1 LPDLLAVDSISKSYP
16 GVRALQDVSFSLR
29 PGEIRAICGENGAG
43 KSTLVKI
50 LMGIV
55 QPDAGSIA
63 VDGKVRTIR
72 GAREAQALG
81 LGVVAQELSLA
92 PHLSI
97 LDNIWLG
104 STEVPLLHRRA
115 EFRHR
120 AKEALAALDLHD
132 WDLDRRV
139 DALAIGQR
147 QLVEIARLLAR
158 NARVLILD
166 EPTATLSDAE
176 IERILSILK
185 NLSHQGR
192 SIIYI
197 THRLGEVFRLCDTVT
212 VLRNG
217 QHVATEPVSVV
228 ARARLVEL
236 MLGRSFE
243 DMYPPSLTRAGEVGG
258 VAVEGLRLPDALQD
272 FSMLAPRGRITCV
285 AGQIGSGASM
295 VTRALAGLVPEATG
309 KVTIDGEPL
318 PLGSVPACVA
328 RNVLFVSDDRA
339 GEGLFHHMKV
349 LDNLIANRL
358 DRHRRAGI
366 LSWSGLRR
374 IGRKLAERV
383 GIDIRRL
390 SSRSI
395 NLSGGNQQKLLF
407 GRALERGRPGV
418 LLLNE
423 PTRGIDVGARA
434 EIYRIMRELCAQG
447 NVLIMTSSDLEEI
460 MGIADVVI
468 TMYRGRTVA
477 RYEGEQIA
485 MPAIL
490 ADITHPAG
498 LMQAA

>member
-1 LPDLLAVDSISKSYP
+1 LPELLSVDRISKSYP
-16 GVRALQDVSFSLR
+16 GVKALQDVSLSLAA
-29 PGEIRAICGENGAG
+29 GEIRAICGENGAG
-43 KSTLVKI
+43 KSTFVKI

-63 VDGKVRTIR
+63 VDGQRRTIR

-81 LGVVAQELSLA
+81 LGLVAQELSLA

-104 STEVPLLHRRA
+104 SAEVPLLHRRA
-115 EFRHR
+115 EFRRR
-120 AKEALAALDLHD
+120 AREALAALGLSE

-139 DALAIGQR
+139 GTLAIGQR

-166 EPTATLSDAE
+166 EPTATLSDAD
-176 IERILSILK
+176 IERILGILK
-185 NLSHQGR
+185 NLSRQGR

-217 QHVATEPVSVV
+217 QHVATEPVSAVT
-228 ARARLVEL
+228 REHLVEL

-243 DMYPPSLTRAGEVGG
+243 EMYPPSATHAADGG
-258 VAVEGLRLPDALQD
+258 GLVIQHLHVPGVLQD
-272 FSMLAPRGRITCV
+272 FAMTAPRGRITCI

-295 VTRALAGLVPEATG
+295 ITRALAGLVPDATG
-309 KVTIDGEPL
+309 TVTIDGELL

-328 RNVLFVSDDRA
+328 RNVLFVSEDRA
-339 GEGLFHHMKV
+339 GEGLFHHMRG

-358 DRHRRAGI
+358 QRHRRAGV

-374 IGRKLAERV
+374 IGRQLAERV
-383 GIDIRRL
+383 GVDVRRL
-390 SSRSI
+390 TSRST

-460 MGIADVVI
+460 VGIADVVI
-468 TMYRGRTVA
+468 TMYRGRAVA

-485 MPAIL
+485 MAAIL

-498 LMQAA
+498 LQQAA

>member
-1 LPDLLAVDSISKSYP
+1 
-16 GVRALQDVSFSLR
+16 
-29 PGEIRAICGENGAG
+29 
-43 KSTLVKI
+43 
-50 LMGIV
+50 MGIV
-55 QPDAGSIA
+55 QPDAGRVA
-63 VDGKVRTIR
+63 VDGRPLTIR

-81 LGVVAQELSLA
+81 LGLVAQELSLA

-104 STEVPLLHRRA
+104 SAEVPFLHRRA
-115 EFRHR
+115 EFRRR
-120 AKEALAALDLHD
+120 AGEALAALGLHD

-139 DALAIGQR
+139 GTLAIGQR

-166 EPTATLSDAE
+166 EPTATLTDAD
-176 IERILSILK
+176 IERILGILK
-185 NLSHQGR
+185 RLSQEGR

-217 QHVATEPVSVV
+217 RHIATEPVSAVN
-228 ARARLVEL
+228 RDQLVEL

-243 DMYPPSLTRAGEVGG
+243 DMYPPSLHRPGEVGG
-258 VAVEGLRLPDALQD
+258 LTVEELRIPDVLQG
-272 FSMLAPRGRITCV
+272 FAMSAPRGRITCI
-285 AGQIGSGASM
+285 AGQIGSGASL
-295 VTRALAGLVPEATG
+295 VTRALAGLVPGATG
-309 KVTIDGEPL
+309 RVRVDGEPL
-318 PLGSVPACVA
+318 PLGSVPQSVA

-339 GEGLFHHMKV
+339 GEGLFHHLTV

-358 DRHRRAGI
+358 ERHRRAGI
-366 LSWSGLRR
+366 LSWPALRR
-374 IGRKLAERV
+374 IGRQLAERV
-383 GIDIRRL
+383 GLDIRRL
-390 SSRSI
+390 TSQSI

-407 GRALERGRPGV
+407 GRALERSRPGV

-434 EIYRIMRELCAQG
+434 DIYRIMRELCGQG

-460 MGIADVVI
+460 VGVADVVI

-477 RYEGEQIA
+477 RYEGEEIT

-490 ADITHPAG
+490 ADITHPTGAR
-498 LMQAA
+498 QAA

>member
-1 LPDLLAVDSISKSYP
+1 LPDLLSVDRISKTYP
-16 GVRALQDVSFSLR
+16 GVRALQDVSFSLGA
-29 PGEIRAICGENGAG
+29 GEIRAICGENGAG

-55 QPDAGSIA
+55 QPDSGSIA
-63 VDGKVRTIR
+63 LSGQVRSIR
-72 GAREAQALG
+72 GAQQAQALG
-81 LGVVAQELSLA
+81 LGLVAQELSLA

-104 STEVPLLHRRA
+104 SAEVPFLHRRA
-115 EFRHR
+115 EFRRR
-120 AKEALAALDLHD
+120 AKEALAALELQD

-139 DALAIGQR
+139 GTLAIGQR

-176 IERILSILK
+176 IERILGILK
-185 NLSHQGR
+185 NLSRQGR

-197 THRLGEVFRLCDTVT
+197 THRLGEVFQLCDTVT

-217 QHVATEPVSVV
+217 QHVSTDPVRSVT
-228 ARARLVEL
+228 RERLVEL

-243 DMYPPSLTRAGEVGG
+243 DMYPPALLQPTEAGSVRID
-258 VAVEGLRLPDALQD
+258 GLRVPGALRD
-272 FSMLAPRGRITCV
+272 FSMTAPRGRITCI

-295 VTRALAGLVPEATG
+295 VTRALAGLVPDATG
-309 KVTIDGEPL
+309 QVLVDGEPL
-318 PLGSVPACVA
+318 PLGSVPKSVA

-339 GEGLFHHMKV
+339 GEGLFHHMTV

-358 DRHRRAGI
+358 ERHRHAGI
-366 LSWSGLRR
+366 LSWPALRR
-374 IGRKLAERV
+374 IGRQLAQRV
-383 GIDIRRL
+383 GVDVRRL
-390 SSRSI
+390 GSSSI

-407 GRALERGRPGV
+407 GRALERGRPGI

-460 MGIADVVI
+460 IGIADVVI

-477 RYEGEQIA
+477 RYEGQEIT
-485 MPAIL
+485 MSTVL
-490 ADITHPAG
+490 SDITNPPAAA
-498 LMQAA
+498 QAA